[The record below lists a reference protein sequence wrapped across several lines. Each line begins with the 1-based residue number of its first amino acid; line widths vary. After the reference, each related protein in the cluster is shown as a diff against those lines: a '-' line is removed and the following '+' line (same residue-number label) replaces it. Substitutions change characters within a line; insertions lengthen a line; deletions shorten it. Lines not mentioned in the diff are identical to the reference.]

1 MEIVLLLAGLAL
13 GGVGMHF
20 FRRGESALQG
30 VSQEQI
36 QKLEKEFQESQRKL
50 ELKDEMLREKEKQ
63 VTRLEA
69 ASDQYQE
76 RLQGAAKKIS
86 QLDAAEDQRK
96 KEQER
101 ALREAAEMRRSFEEQ
116 KKQSQETETLKRQKA
131 LEARDRIWNEHEI
144 EAISAMKIA
153 CKNLGMLDFYENTNL
168 PEGFDG
174 KLKPD
179 FMVGFLNQFVI
190 FDAKMKKP
198 DSKHTLHDYLRGQA
212 QSTAKKIK
220 QSNSQE
226 QIYKTVFFVVPSVA
240 LVNLKQTSFHEEG
253 FGFHVISTEA
263 FEPVLA
269 MLQKV
274 TEYKNLDKI
283 DPQER
288 ENIVEVLS
296 KYDQQIN
303 WQNSVN
309 ILASVNGLKMSQEKD
324 RLLSSDMLEQVQ
336 TKRGQL
342 RVENFK
348 PTDLKRLTQ
357 SPASQAE
364 ELKKMIQPQEA
375 EVSANNLED
384 AQTSL
389 LS

>member
-50 ELKDEMLREKEKQ
+50 EMKEEVLKEKEKQ
-63 VTRLEA
+63 IAKFEA
-69 ASDQYQE
+69 ASEQYQE
-76 RLQGAAKKIS
+76 RLQGAGKKIALFEA
-86 QLDAAEDQRK
+86 QEAQRQ

-101 ALREAAEMRRSFEEQ
+101 SMERAAELQRGFEEQ
-116 KKQSQETETLKRQKA
+116 KVKLHEADTLRRQAA
-131 LEARDRIWNEHEI
+131 LEARDRVWNEHEI
-144 EAISAMKIA
+144 EAISGMKTA
-153 CKNLGMLDFYENTNL
+153 CKSLGMIDFYDNTNL

-179 FMVGFLNQFVI
+179 FMVGFLNQFII

-220 QSNSQE
+220 QSSSQE

-288 ENIVEVLS
+288 ENIIEVLS
-296 KYDQQIN
+296 KYDQQVN
-303 WQNSVN
+303 WQNAVN
-309 ILASVNGLKMSQEKD
+309 ICCAQQGVKMSQEKE
-324 RLLSSDMLEQVQ
+324 RLLSPDMLDKVQ
-336 TKRGQL
+336 GKRSQL
-342 RVENFK
+342 RVENLK

-357 SPASQAE
+357 NLSAQ
-364 ELKKMIQPQEA
+364 KKDLEGMMEPLA
-375 EVSANNLED
+375 PPVSAVSLEE

-389 LS
+389 LD